1 MPSTTGL
8 SQAGSTDFL
17 GNPIRFMNDLTEGV
31 SGLIDGDLGG
41 LVKNVTHGAANSAA
55 KVTGSLS
62 HGLSKVSLDSKYD
75 EKRLDIKRKHSDGG
89 KQHLV
94 AGLKGLGFGV
104 LGGLTSV
111 ITEPI
116 EGAASDGVSGF
127 LTGIGWGVVGT
138 LSKPAIG
145 VLDLATGAANAV
157 RESSRSARR
166 SAPAKVRAAR
176 VVQGPGGILANF
188 SEKEA
193 AGQSWLYKINGRRY
207 EELFVGFEQLSQELL
222 IVVSSERVV
231 IFSLGQDGRERA
243 HLTVGYS
250 ELELARTVSQLEP
263 GTGRDQQ
270 VFYLE
275 IVRSDSTPLSIS
287 L

>member
-1 MPSTTGL
+1 MI
-8 SQAGSTDFL
+8 A
-17 GNPIRFMNDLTEGV
+17 
-31 SGLIDGDLGG
+31 
-41 LVKNVTHGAANSAA
+41 
-55 KVTGSLS
+55 
-62 HGLSKVSLDSKYD
+62 
-75 EKRLDIKRKHSDGG
+75 
-89 KQHLV
+89 
-94 AGLKGLGFGV
+94 
-104 LGGLTSV
+104 
-111 ITEPI
+111 
-116 EGAASDGVSGF
+116 
-127 LTGIGWGVVGT
+127 GIGWGVVGT

-157 RESSRSARR
+157 RESSRSAHRA
-166 SAPAKVRAAR
+166 APAKVRAAR

-193 AGQSWLYKINGRRY
+193 AGQGWLYKINGRRY

-250 ELELARTVSQLEP
+250 ELELARTVSQLDP
-263 GTGRDQQ
+263 TTGRDP

-275 IVRSDSTPLSIS
+275 IVRSDNLSANTTRD
-287 L
+287 